1 MQNDYSV
8 FSKDELI
15 EFLQKYEDRI
25 RCTKS
30 PFYVMCLWKR
40 RQLLAK
46 VNDNIAQSRKIAEDL
61 KAGVDTREVSL
72 MKFKENMEEYNSLYD
87 ELRKFEKLLFK

>member
-1 MQNDYSV
+1 MKNDYSV

-72 MKFKENMEEYNSLYD
+72 MKFKEK
-87 ELRKFEKLLFK
+87 LRDRKSVV

>member
-1 MQNDYSV
+1 
-8 FSKDELI
+8 
-15 EFLQKYEDRI
+15 
-25 RCTKS
+25 
-30 PFYVMCLWKR
+30 MCLWKR

-46 VNDNIAQSRKIAEDL
+46 INDNIAQSRKIAEDL

-72 MKFKENMEEYNSLYD
+72 MKFKENTEEYDSLYD